1 MTRPVPAAELAIL
14 LLAALAVT
22 SAAPAE
28 VTTAATPATILVHN
42 PAELVTALDARN
54 AGRHIRVLSGDYS
67 ITAPLLVPDRAL
79 LEGSGEMRIVDGL
92 PVGFEPG
99 TETTLRVASAF
110 EGDLVTLGNGAAISG
125 LRLIDVTP
133 VPATAVPR
141 TGNVIMVGSRGP
153 GDSVTAEIRDC
164 EIVNPQSYG
173 VAADGP
179 AGHAIMILTR
189 NPARQ
194 DNPPPHEGATLKL
207 HMLRSIVRATGN
219 GGAVFALNFA
229 ARGEISVEFEDNRI
243 EGPVSIA
250 GGASRPDLVTQA
262 STSFESNRNLYT
274 RNPGGLDRFA
284 WRVIGGS
291 SAHIPGLASPGASS
305 NVTRVH
311 SVDDRIEGINVGILA
326 SAGRRWLGASGPVS
340 DNRVDLD
347 LTGTRIRTEGEHAA
361 DFLLQGTL
369 SEDAPGVGRE
379 FAAGDRNIVR
389 VVMRGVTGSPAKRT
403 NRYADVYGPSR
414 QADQGSGNRL
424 EFAGTLAGFA
434 VSNPGISP
442 APPAEFFET
451 IR

>member
-1 MTRPVPAAELAIL
+1 MQHPVSAAALAIL
-14 LLAALAVT
+14 LLAALALAPT
-22 SAAPAE
+22 APAP
-28 VTTAATPATILVHN
+28 VASAGTPATILVHDST
-42 PAELVTALDARN
+42 ELVTALDQRN
-54 AGRHIRVLSGDYS
+54 AGRHIRVLPGDYA
-67 ITAPLLVPDRAL
+67 ITTPLLVPDGAL
-79 LEGSGEMRIVDGL
+79 LEGSGEMRIADGL
-92 PVGFEPG
+92 PTGFGPA
-99 TETTLRVASAF
+99 TETTLRVVSGF
-110 EGDLVTLGNGAAISG
+110 EGDLLTLGNDSKISG
-125 LRLIDVTP
+125 LRLIDIAP

-141 TGNVIMVGSRGP
+141 TGNVVMVGSRGP

-179 AGHAIMILTR
+179 AGHAIVILTR

-207 HMLRSIVRATGN
+207 HMVRSIVRATGN

-274 RNPGGLDRFA
+274 RNPRGLDRFA

-291 SAHIPGLASPGASS
+291 SAHVPELAAPGASF
-305 NVTRVH
+305 NVAKVH
-311 SVDDRIEGINVGILA
+311 SVDDRIEGIKVGILA

-347 LTGTRIRTEGEHAA
+347 LTGTRIRTEGEDAA

-369 SEDAPGVGRE
+369 SEEANGVGRQ

-389 VVMRGVTGSPAKRT
+389 VIMRGVTGSPAERA
-403 NRYADVYGPSR
+403 NRYTDVYGPSR
-414 QADQGSGNRL
+414 QTDQGSGNRL

-434 VSNPGISP
+434 IANPGISP
-442 APPAEFFET
+442 APPAEFFEK